1 MLFQGIAA
9 APGLAI
15 APCLKIHP
23 VPTNKA
29 LQLISREQ
37 APAELKRFTAAVA
50 QASAQLEA
58 IAEAAKTRG
67 DQLRADIVEAQSMML
82 LDPVLVESVAEKI
95 SGHLN
100 SAPHAVGQAIAEQA
114 AILAALEDDYLRERA
129 GDVRDIG
136 GRLLACLSGES
147 GPDLAALTAA
157 VILVAVEITPSL
169 LATADPKK
177 VAAIVAETGGKTSH
191 AAILAKN
198 MAIPAVLGCQGVMA
212 AVADGDQVLVDGS
225 KGRVETGLTAE
236 QLEAAKK
243 LNERRNQS
251 QEELQ
256 HLVGQPTSTLDGF
269 PIELAANIMDPKG
282 AAQAVKVGADG
293 IGLYRTEFLF
303 MDRSSAPKEEEQF
316 DAYRQVL
323 ETMAGKPVIIRTL
336 DIGGDKEI
344 PYMKVPS
351 EANPFLGYRAIRIC
365 LQQPDL
371 FMTQLRAILRASAFG
386 KARIMYPMIASLEEV
401 QAANKLLQQ
410 TKQSLLQEGI
420 AFDDAVPVGIM
431 VEIPSAAVM
440 ADQLIDVVDFFSIG
454 SNDLTQYTL
463 AVDRL
468 NEKVSELYNPFQP
481 GVLRLI
487 RLVAEA
493 AGRTGGAK
501 FAGICGELAADPRA
515 TLLLLGLGVTELSV
529 NPAALLPIK
538 KIITSVSLR
547 YAQEVA
553 AAAMKLPTA
562 EAVEKYLEQALLAAL
577 NAGIFHAG
585 VLDEQDGAGDVGGK

>member
-1 MLFQGIAA
+1 
-9 APGLAI
+9 
-15 APCLKIHP
+15 
-23 VPTNKA
+23 
-29 LQLISREQ
+29 
-37 APAELKRFTAAVA
+37 
-50 QASAQLEA
+50 
-58 IAEAAKTRG
+58 
-67 DQLRADIVEAQSMML
+67 MML
-82 LDPVLVESVAEKI
+82 IDPVLAEAVAEKI
-95 SGHLN
+95 SDQLN
-100 SAPHAVGQAIAEQA
+100 SAPHAVQQAIEEQA
-114 AILAALEDDYLRERA
+114 AILAALDDAYLRERA

-136 GRLLACLSGES
+136 GRLLACLSGVS
-147 GPDLAALTAA
+147 GPDLAALTTA
-157 VILVAVEITPSL
+157 VVLVAAEITPSL
-169 LATADPKK
+169 LATADPQN
-177 VAAIVAETGGKTSH
+177 VAAIIAETGGKTSH

-198 MAIPAVLGCQGVMA
+198 MGIPAVLGCQGILA
-212 AVADGDQVLVDGS
+212 AVADAELLLVDGAR
-225 KGRVETGLTAE
+225 GLVEMGMTDECLTVAQQEITRRSAALGELSSLIGL
-236 QLEAAKK
+236 
-243 LNERRNQS
+243 
-251 QEELQ
+251 
-256 HLVGQPTSTLDGF
+256 PTRTLDGF

-303 MDRSSAPKEEEQF
+303 MDRSSAPTEEEQF
-316 DAYRQVL
+316 IAYRQVL

-401 QAANKLLQQ
+401 QAANKILQQ

-515 TLLLLGLGVTELSV
+515 TLLLLGLGLTELSV

-562 EAVEKYLEQALLAAL
+562 AAVEKYLEQALLAAL

>member
-23 VPTNKA
+23 VPTSEG
-29 LQLISREQ
+29 LQFISREQ
-37 APAELKRFTAAVA
+37 VPAELERFTAAVA
-50 QASAQLEA
+50 QASAQLES
-58 IAEAAKTRG
+58 IAAAAKSRG

-82 LDPVLVESVAEKI
+82 IDPVLAEAVAEKI
-95 SGHLN
+95 SGQLN
-100 SAPHAVGQAIAEQA
+100 SAPHAVQQAIEEQA
-114 AILAALEDDYLRERA
+114 AILAALDDAYLRERA

-136 GRLLACLSGES
+136 GRLLACLSGVS
-147 GPDLAALTAA
+147 GPDLAALTA
-157 VILVAVEITPSL
+157 VVLVAAEITPSL
-169 LATADPKK
+169 LATADPQN
-177 VAAIVAETGGKTSH
+177 VAAIIAETGGKTSH

-198 MAIPAVLGCQGVMA
+198 MGIPAVLGCQGILA
-212 AVADGDQVLVDGS
+212 AVADAELLLVDGA
-225 KGRVETGLTAE
+225 KGLVETGMTDERLTATQQE
-236 QLEAAKK
+236 ITRRSAA
-243 LNERRNQS
+243 LG
-251 QEELQ
+251 ELSS
-256 HLVGQPTSTLDGF
+256 LIGQPTRTLDGF
-269 PIELAANIMDPKG
+269 HVELAANIMDPNG
-282 AAQAVKVGADG
+282 AAQAIKVGADG

-401 QAANKLLQQ
+401 QAANKILQQ

-501 FAGICGELAADPRA
+501 FAGICGELAADPKA

-529 NPAALLPIK
+529 NPPALLPIK

-585 VLDEQDGAGDVGGK
+585 VLDEQDGAGNVGGK

>member
-23 VPTNKA
+23 VPTSEG
-29 LQLISREQ
+29 LQFISREQ
-37 APAELKRFTAAVA
+37 VPAELARFTAAVA
-50 QASAQLEA
+50 QASAQLES
-58 IAEAAKTRG
+58 IAAAAKSRG

-82 LDPVLVESVAEKI
+82 IDPVLAEAVAEKI
-95 SGHLN
+95 SDQLN
-100 SAPHAVGQAIAEQA
+100 SAPHAVQQAIEEQA
-114 AILAALEDDYLRERA
+114 AILAALDDAYLRERA

-136 GRLLACLSGES
+136 GRLLACLSGVS
-147 GPDLAALTAA
+147 GPDLAALTTA
-157 VILVAVEITPSL
+157 VVLVAAEITPSL
-169 LATADPKK
+169 LSTADPQK
-177 VAAIVAETGGKTSH
+177 VKAIVAETGGKTSH

-198 MAIPAVLGCQGVMA
+198 MAIPAVLGCQGILA
-212 AVADGDQVLVDGS
+212 AVADAELLLVDGA
-225 KGRVETGLTAE
+225 KGLVETGMTDECLTVAQQE
-236 QLEAAKK
+236 ITRRSAA
-243 LNERRNQS
+243 LG
-251 QEELQ
+251 ELSS
-256 HLVGQPTSTLDGF
+256 LIGLPTRTLDGF

-344 PYMKVPS
+344 PYLKVPS

-547 YAQEVA
+547 YAQEA
-553 AAAMKLPTA
+553 AAAVMKLPTA

>member
-15 APCLKIHP
+15 APCLKISP
-23 VPTNKA
+23 PAVIVEPQT
-29 LQLISREQ
+29 IDCTQ
-37 APAELKRFTAAVA
+37 APKELERFAAAVK
-50 QASAQLEA
+50 QASAQLDA
-58 IAEAAKTRG
+58 IVAAAQSRG

-82 LDPVLVESVAEKI
+82 LDPVLAEAVGEKI
-95 SGHLN
+95 TGQLY
-100 SAPHAVGQAIAEQA
+100 SAPHAVQQSIEEQA
-114 AILAALEDDYLRERA
+114 AILTALEDAYLRERA

-136 GRLLACLSGES
+136 GRLLACLSGQS
-147 GPDLAALTAA
+147 GPDLAALTTA
-157 VILVAVEITPSL
+157 VVLVAAEITPSL
-169 LATADPKK
+169 LATADPQK
-177 VAAIVAETGGKTSH
+177 VKAIVAETGGKTSH

-198 MAIPAVLGCQGVMA
+198 MAIPAVLGCQGILA
-212 AVADGDQVLVDGS
+212 AVADAELLLVDGA
-225 KGRVETGLTAE
+225 KGLVETGMTDERLTATQQE
-236 QLEAAKK
+236 ITRRSAA
-243 LNERRNQS
+243 LG
-251 QEELQ
+251 ELSS
-256 HLVGQPTSTLDGF
+256 LIGQPTRTLDGF
-269 PIELAANIMDPKG
+269 HVELAANIMDPNG
-282 AAQAVKVGADG
+282 AAQAIKVGADG

-303 MDRSSAPKEEEQF
+303 MDRSSAPTEEEQF
-316 DAYRQVL
+316 VAYRQVL
-323 ETMAGKPVIIRTL
+323 ETMAGKPVIIRTM

-344 PYMKVPS
+344 PYMNAPP

-365 LQQPDL
+365 LRQPDL
-371 FMTQLRAILRASAFG
+371 FMTQLRAILRASAYG
-386 KARIMYPMIASLEEV
+386 KTRIMYPMIASIEEV
-401 QAANKLLQQ
+401 LAANKILQQ
-410 TKQSLLQEGI
+410 AKQSLLQEGI

-440 ADQLIDVVDFFSIG
+440 ADQLIDAVDFFSIG

-468 NEKVSELYNPFQP
+468 NEKISELYNPFQP

-493 AGRTGGAK
+493 AGRTGGSK

-515 TLLLLGLGVTELSV
+515 TLLLLGLGLTELSV

-553 AAAMKLPTA
+553 AAALKLPTA
-562 EAVEKYLEQALLAAL
+562 AAIENFLEQSLPAELRP
-577 NAGIFHAG
+577 F
-585 VLDEQDGAGDVGGK
+585 

>member
-23 VPTNKA
+23 VPTSKG
-29 LQLISREQ
+29 LQFISREQ
-37 APAELKRFTAAVA
+37 VPAELARFTAAVA
-50 QASAQLEA
+50 QASAQLES
-58 IAEAAKTRG
+58 IAEAAKSRG

-82 LDPVLVESVAEKI
+82 IDPVLAEAVAEKI
-95 SGHLN
+95 SDQLN
-100 SAPHAVGQAIAEQA
+100 SAPHAVQQAIEEQA
-114 AILAALEDDYLRERA
+114 AILAALDDAYLRERA

-136 GRLLACLSGES
+136 GRLLACLSGVS
-147 GPDLAALTAA
+147 GPDLAALTTA
-157 VILVAVEITPSL
+157 VVLVAAEITPSL
-169 LATADPKK
+169 LSTADPQK
-177 VAAIVAETGGKTSH
+177 VKAIVAETGGKTSH

-198 MAIPAVLGCQGVMA
+198 MGIPAVLGCQGILA
-212 AVADGDQVLVDGS
+212 AVADAELLLVDGA
-225 KGRVETGLTAE
+225 KGLVETGMTDERLTATQQE
-236 QLEAAKK
+236 IT
-243 LNERRNQS
+243 RRS
-251 QEELQ
+251 ASLCELSS
-256 HLVGQPTSTLDGF
+256 LIGLPTRTLDGF

-303 MDRSSAPKEEEQF
+303 MDRSSAPTEEEQF
-316 DAYRQVL
+316 IAYRQVL
-323 ETMAGKPVIIRTL
+323 ETMAGKPVIIRTM

-344 PYMKVPS
+344 SYLKVPS

-401 QAANKLLQQ
+401 QAANKILQQ

-420 AFDDAVPVGIM
+420 AFDDALPVGIM

-493 AGRTGGAK
+493 AGRTSGAK

-585 VLDEQDGAGDVGGK
+585 VLDEQDGAGNVGGK

>member
-1 MLFQGIAA
+1 VLFQGIAA

-15 APCLKIHP
+15 APCLKINP
-23 VPTNKA
+23 IATGEEPQT
-29 LQLISREQ
+29 ISIEQ
-37 APAELKRFTAAVA
+37 APTELERFTAAVA
-50 QASAQLEA
+50 LASAQLET
-58 IAEAAKTRG
+58 IAEAAKARG
-67 DQLRADIVEAQSMML
+67 DQLRVDIVEAQSMML
-82 LDPVLVESVAEKI
+82 LDPVLAESVAERI
-95 SGHLN
+95 SGQLY
-100 SAPHAVGQAIAEQA
+100 SAPHAVRQVIEEQA
-114 AILAALEDDYLRERA
+114 AILAALEDEYLRERA

-136 GRLLACLSGES
+136 GRLLACLYGQS
-147 GPDLAALTAA
+147 GPELTALTAA

-169 LATADPKK
+169 LASADPQK
-177 VAAIVAETGGKTSH
+177 VIAIVAETGGKTSH

-198 MAIPAVLGCQGVMA
+198 MAIPAVLGCQGILATVT
-212 AVADGDQVLVDGS
+212 DGELFLVDGN
-225 KGRVETGLTAE
+225 KGQVETGLTAE
-236 QLEAAKK
+236 RLAAARQE
-243 LNERRNQS
+243 NERSRAAQ
-251 QEELQ
+251 QELTK
-256 HLVGQPTSTLDGF
+256 LIGQPTSTLDGF
-269 PIELAANIMDPKG
+269 HIELAANIMDPKG

-293 IGLYRTEFLF
+293 VGLYRTEFLF
-303 MDRSSAPKEEEQF
+303 MGRDSAPTEKEQF
-316 DAYRQVL
+316 VAYRQVL
-323 ETMAGKPVIIRTL
+323 ETMAGKPVIIRTM

-344 PYMKVPS
+344 PYMNAPP

-371 FMTQLRAILRASAFG
+371 FMTQLRAILRASAYG

-401 QAANKLLQQ
+401 QAANRILQQ
-410 TKQSLLQEGI
+410 AKQSLRQEGS

-440 ADQLIDVVDFFSIG
+440 ADQLVDVVDFFSIG

-468 NEKVSELYNPFQP
+468 NAQVSQLYNPFQP

-501 FAGICGELAADPRA
+501 FAGICGELAADPKA

-529 NPAALLPIK
+529 NPPALLTIK

-553 AAAMKLPTA
+553 DTALQLPTA
-562 EAVEKYLEQALLAAL
+562 AAIENYLEQALPAELRL
-577 NAGIFHAG
+577 F
-585 VLDEQDGAGDVGGK
+585 

>member
-23 VPTNKA
+23 VPTSEG
-29 LQLISREQ
+29 LQFISREQ
-37 APAELKRFTAAVA
+37 VPAELARFTAAVA
-50 QASAQLEA
+50 QASAQLES
-58 IAEAAKTRG
+58 IAAAAKSRG

-82 LDPVLVESVAEKI
+82 LDPVLAEAVAEKI
-95 SGHLN
+95 SGQLN
-100 SAPHAVGQAIAEQA
+100 SAPHAVQQAIEEQA
-114 AILAALEDDYLRERA
+114 AILAALDDAYLRERA

-136 GRLLACLSGES
+136 GRLLACLSGVS
-147 GPDLAALTAA
+147 GPDLAALTTA
-157 VILVAVEITPSL
+157 VVLVAAEITPSL
-169 LATADPKK
+169 LSTADPQK
-177 VAAIVAETGGKTSH
+177 VKAIVAETGGKTSH

-198 MAIPAVLGCQGVMA
+198 MGIPAVLGCQGILA
-212 AVADGDQVLVDGS
+212 AVADAELLLVDGAR
-225 KGRVETGLTAE
+225 GLVEMGMTDECLTVAQQE
-236 QLEAAKK
+236 ITRRSAA
-243 LNERRNQS
+243 LG
-251 QEELQ
+251 ELSS
-256 HLVGQPTSTLDGF
+256 LIGQPTRTLDGF
-269 PIELAANIMDPKG
+269 HVELAANIMDPNG
-282 AAQAVKVGADG
+282 AAQAFKVGADG

-303 MDRSSAPKEEEQF
+303 MDRSSAPTEEEQF
-316 DAYRQVL
+316 IAYRQVL

-401 QAANKLLQQ
+401 QAANKILQQ

-585 VLDEQDGAGDVGGK
+585 VLDEQDGAGNVGGK

>member
-23 VPTNKA
+23 VPTSEG
-29 LQLISREQ
+29 LQFISREQ
-37 APAELKRFTAAVA
+37 VPAELARFTAAVA
-50 QASAQLEA
+50 QASAQLDS
-58 IAEAAKTRG
+58 IAAAAKSRG

-82 LDPVLVESVAEKI
+82 IDPVLAEAVAEKI
-95 SGHLN
+95 SDQLN
-100 SAPHAVGQAIAEQA
+100 SAPHAVQQAIEEQA
-114 AILAALEDDYLRERA
+114 AILAALDDAYLRERA

-136 GRLLACLSGES
+136 GRLQACLSGVS
-147 GPDLAALTAA
+147 GPDLAALTA
-157 VILVAVEITPSL
+157 VVLVAAEITPSL
-169 LATADPKK
+169 LATADPQN
-177 VAAIVAETGGKTSH
+177 VAAIIAETGGKTSH

-198 MAIPAVLGCQGVMA
+198 MGIPAVLGCQGILA
-212 AVADGDQVLVDGS
+212 AVADAELLLVDGAR
-225 KGRVETGLTAE
+225 GLVEMGMTDECLTVAQQE
-236 QLEAAKK
+236 ITRRSAA
-243 LNERRNQS
+243 LG
-251 QEELQ
+251 ELSS
-256 HLVGQPTSTLDGF
+256 LIGQPTRTLDGF

-344 PYMKVPS
+344 PYLKVPS

-401 QAANKLLQQ
+401 QAANKILQQ

-515 TLLLLGLGVTELSV
+515 TLLLLGLGLTELSV

-585 VLDEQDGAGDVGGK
+585 VLDEQDGAGNVGGK